1 MLASLLLA
9 ATAAVGGGSATPA
22 AAGGGA
28 SPDFGAI
35 EWWNS
40 PPLTLGRLKG
50 RAIFVESFRTW

>member
-1 MLASLLLA
+1 MFASLLLA
-9 ATAAVGGGSATPA
+9 ATATAGAGEPA
-22 AAGGGA
+22 QRAA
-28 SPDFGAI
+28 DFGAV

>member
-9 ATAAVGGGSATPA
+9 TAAVVTGEGT
-22 AAGGGA
+22 
-28 SPDFGAI
+28 PDFGAL

-40 PPLTLGRLKG
+40 PPLVLGRLKG